1 MHAKSY
7 LPPFGKMLVTS
18 LLLGMIGFGGLFFI
32 FLSMEPTLGPRW
44 LFFFFLTIAG
54 AGVALPVVYIIHR
67 RSANQ
72 YVPAKVILREA
83 ILFGIFLDLWA
94 WLQIGRIASNLIIL
108 ILAAGLILLEIF
120 LRMAEKATFNADEY
134 GDE

>member
-1 MHAKSY
+1 MPAKSY
-7 LPPFGKMLVTS
+7 LPSFGKMLVTS
-18 LLLGMIGFGGLFFI
+18 LLLGAIGFGGLFFI

-54 AGVALPVVYIIHR
+54 AGAALPVVYIIHR
-67 RSANQ
+67 RAATQ

-83 ILFGIFLDLWA
+83 ILFGVFLDLLA
-94 WLQIGRIASNLIIL
+94 WLQIGRIASNLIVL
-108 ILAAGLILLEIF
+108 ILAGGLILLEVF